1 MEISKPVPAD
11 PSQSRIVC
19 RFHNLHNVQMENL
32 VFQAAVPKYLKLEML
47 PPSSTTI
54 PARSQ
59 GEVTQEIK
67 LVNSMQGQKAIML
80 KLKIAYKQGDTMV
93 SVLCMNHNPKYSC
106 LMFFLF
112 YFLGGRND
120 PGVQLSPHVLKYH
133 FDVLV

>member
-1 MEISKPVPAD
+1 
-11 PSQSRIVC
+11 
-19 RFHNLHNVQMENL
+19 MENL

-93 SVLCMNHNPKYSC
+93 CVFYLDATVRRAQKLII
-106 LMFFLF
+106 LMFDFSLF
-112 YFLGGRND
+112 FFFIQVDEMTQVSNFPPMY
-120 PGVQLSPHVLKYH
+120 
-133 FDVLV
+133 